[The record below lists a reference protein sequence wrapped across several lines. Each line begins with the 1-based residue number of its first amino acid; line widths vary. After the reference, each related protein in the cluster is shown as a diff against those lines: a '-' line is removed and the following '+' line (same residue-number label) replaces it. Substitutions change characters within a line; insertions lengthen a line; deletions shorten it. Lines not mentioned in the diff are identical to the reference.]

1 MTQQNRVTKKQEE
14 VLNDLF
20 KGDRS
25 EIEVLKKYK
34 VSAAFYRKWF
44 DDEVFADEFS
54 FRMEAGKRQCEL
66 IIANYA
72 PVAAAKLIGLT
83 ECEKEETMRKA
94 CLDIISSP
102 LAVTQKKEKK
112 ASGSKAV
119 KDISHEKASVIL
131 EALANDCDK

>member
-1 MTQQNRVTKKQEE
+1 MTQKRVTKKQES

-20 KGDRS
+20 KGDKS
-25 EIEVLKKYK
+25 EVEVLKKHRI
-34 VSAAFYRKWF
+34 SAVFYRKWL
-44 DDEVFADEFS
+44 DDEVFAEEFA

-83 ECEKEETMRKA
+83 ECQKEETMRKA

-112 ASGSKAV
+112 AGGRKTV
-119 KDISHEKASVIL
+119 KKDISHNQASKIL
-131 EALANDCDK
+131 EALASDGDK